1 MVGCFPHTQS
11 NYQQNHKTYLAYSPV
26 PFCQSQGDD
35 LAPTKSTIASDV
47 AIVVVIVAIDV
58 IIAIDVVAN
67 SGQRWSASNLIITF
81 NSLSISGHLSQLASF
96 KCLLCVIRDQQS
108 SQSGIHPLDPF
119 GITFT
124 FTQSLLTCW
133 SN

>member
-47 AIVVVIVAIDV
+47 AIVVVIVAIEV

-67 SGQRWSASNLIITF
+67 SDQRWIASNLITF
-81 NSLSISGHLSQLASF
+81 TPLSQVTCHNWL
-96 KCLLCVIRDQQS
+96 VS
-108 SQSGIHPLDPF
+108 SA
-119 GITFT
+119 
-124 FTQSLLTCW
+124 CYV
-133 SN
+133 